1 MNELFSNQ
9 TVGVAQTVSNQEPCV
24 CSVAATPTEV
34 LCSPESQALLAKL
47 RCRPIP
53 SYLAPDAAISTATFR
68 YLDNLGVLIDQMK
81 ASSSISTGISQR
93 VSAGYD
99 AAVSKKHVLAM
110 DPSFRACS
118 FLILDISLPD
128 GTTSSRADIDLFES
142 SPPTQNARITVVD
155 QHWNFHLTSTSTR
168 IVLIGGF
175 GLMGGRIFPRLMNMG
190 DETTKLVVTGL
201 PATATVDVTLVDNM
215 SPEAQ
220 AIVAALI
227 GGM

>member
-1 MNELFSNQ
+1 MSELFSNQ
-9 TVGVAQTVSNQEPCV
+9 TVGVVQTVSNQEPCV
-24 CSVAATPTEV
+24 CPVATTPTEV
-34 LCSPESQALLAKL
+34 LCSPQSQALLAKL

-53 SYLAPDAAISTATFR
+53 SYLAPDAAISAATFR

-93 VSAGYD
+93 AGAGYS
-99 AAVSKKHVLAM
+99 AAVSKHVLTM
-110 DPSFRACS
+110 DPSFLTCS

-128 GTTSSRADIDLFES
+128 GTTSSRADVALLAV
-142 SPPTQNARITVVD
+142 SPPTQNAHITVVD
-155 QHWNFHLTSTSTR
+155 QNWNFRLTSTSTR

-175 GLMGGRIFPRLMNMG
+175 GLMGGRIFPRLMNLG
-190 DETTKLVVTGL
+190 TETTKLEVAGL
-201 PATATVDVTLVDNM
+201 PATATVDVTFVDNM

-220 AIVAALI
+220 AILAALI